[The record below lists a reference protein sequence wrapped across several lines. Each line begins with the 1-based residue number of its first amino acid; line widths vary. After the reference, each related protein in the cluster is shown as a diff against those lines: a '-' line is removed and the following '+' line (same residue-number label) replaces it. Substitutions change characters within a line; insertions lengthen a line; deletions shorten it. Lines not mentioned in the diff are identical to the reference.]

1 MNKEIEVLDCTLR
14 DGGYHNNWKF
24 NVSLINDYLNCM
36 SLLDIKYVEL
46 GFRFLNKDKLRGET
60 AFTSEKFIKRLSIPK
75 NLSIG
80 VMINAGDF
88 FKNNLILSKI
98 CS

>member
-1 MNKEIEVLDCTLR
+1 MLNLVLD
-14 DGGYHNNWKF
+14 
-24 NVSLINDYLNCM
+24 S
-36 SLLDIKYVEL
+36 
-46 GFRFLNKDKLRGET
+46 NKDKLRGET
-60 AFTSEKFIKRLSIPK
+60 FTSEKFIKRLSIPK

-98 CS
+98 CNETFPNLKKQD

>member
-46 GFRFLNKDKLRGET
+46 GFRFLNKDKLR
-60 AFTSEKFIKRLSIPK
+60 
-75 NLSIG
+75 
-80 VMINAGDF
+80 
-88 FKNNLILSKI
+88 
-98 CS
+98 